1 MIYAVV
7 VLLPLLVNLAVKMNL
22 YSLIGYGY
30 EPRSAAGQPVIGKLC
45 LPAVYDFLLE
55 DTIFVEDR
63 VACCG
68 ECAGCKSVKVAG
80 GKSAKTAVTES
91 RIGFFLI
98 DMFNLY
104 IELLERLCHF
114 VLHTEVV
121 EVCL

>member
-80 GKSAKTAVTES
+80 GKSADAAVAEACV
-91 RIGFFLI
+91 RLAIIYL
-98 DMFNLY
+98 FN
-104 IELLERLCHF
+104 I
-114 VLHTEVV
+114 
-121 EVCL
+121 

>member
-55 DTIFVEDR
+55 DTVFVEDR
-63 VACCG
+63 IACCG

-104 IELLERLCHF
+104 IEFLECLCHF